1 MKKFNEKVSLI
12 NKYFAMFNSGNK
24 NLAIRKLKENF
35 NKNPQS
41 SDLAASIALLYQKC
55 EKDSMAKEYY
65 LKALKIDKTN
75 ASYLFNYGVL
85 LYGLRD
91 FDKGLKY
98 VKQALEFEENAFY
111 CLTYAKFLYNSGYT
125 KESETY
131 LLAAEKFDT
140 SKGEIAEEIR
150 WNLSFAN
157 LRMGNLRIGW
167 KYYEARLNFKIARDT
182 HDAMK
187 SEAILN
193 NQIPEWKGEDLH
205 NKTLIVNDE
214 QGFGDTIQFVRYLLL
229 LIERYQNLTINLI
242 CKKPLYRIFQNFG
255 KNINVFF
262 REDNMD
268 EVNEIKADFHIFLM
282 SIPLFFEINYESIF
296 KSFPYINV
304 PKRKKDF
311 PFIDKEK
318 INIGLSWTG
327 SDANP
332 NDVNRSLWDV
342 NELSPLLNNS
352 KINCI
357 SLQVGNSTV
366 DRKELTLMKDAS
378 PYIDDFYDSLEVINS
393 LDLIITIDTGLAHL
407 AGAANLPCWVLIPK
421 ICTDWRWGEDLSYS
435 PWYESLKIYKQKEP
449 DDWSFPINSIVE
461 DLISKFNL

>member
-1 MKKFNEKVSLI
+1 MHITKIIAKSMDLHKTGKSN
-12 NKYFAMFNSGNK
+12 A
-24 NLAIRKLKENF
+24 AIRKLRDESK
-35 NKNPQS
+35 KNPEN
-41 SDLAASIALLYQKC
+41 AEIFASIALIAQQTN
-55 EKDSMAKEYY
+55 KETLAQDFYK
-65 LKALKIDKTN
+65 KAIKLDNKN

-85 LYGLRD
+85 LYGIRK
-91 FDKGLKY
+91 FDDGLDY
-98 VKQALEFEENAFY
+98 VKAALEINQNAFY

-125 KESETY
+125 KKSETY

-140 SKGEIAEEIR
+140 SKGEIAEEIK

-193 NQIPEWKGEDLH
+193 NLIPEWKGEDLH

-214 QGFGDTIQFVRYLLL
+214 QGFGDTIQFVRYLLAL
-229 LIERYQNLTINLI
+229 NERYQNLTINLI

-268 EVNEIKADFHIFLM
+268 EVNKIKADFHIFLM
-282 SIPLFFEINYESIF
+282 SIPFFFEDNYESIF
-296 KSFPYINV
+296 KIFPYIKV
-304 PKRKKDF
+304 PVRKKDF

-318 INIGLSWTG
+318 INIGLSWRG

-332 NDVNRSLWDV
+332 NDVNRSLWNV

-393 LDLIITIDTGLAHL
+393 LDLVITIDTGLAHL

-421 ICTDWRWGEDLSYS
+421 ICTDWRWGEGLSYS
-435 PWYESLKIYKQKEP
+435 PWYESLKVYKQKEP
-449 DDWSFPINSIVE
+449 DDWTFPINSIVK
-461 DLISKFNL
+461 DLRRIFNL